1 MKTNKS
7 LLTFLLVGTLAG
19 SSLAKNVEPAPDEWI
34 VYNDQVWLP
43 VVDPLHASMA
53 TAFDDFKAHH
63 YDKAADHLK
72 EGAAFLDQE
81 AAHLPK
87 TRAVKARSAAA
98 ELQGLAKL
106 AEKSKLTKK
115 EFIDGTERAYLSD
128 AENRWLV
135 FSATVTEPV
144 LDKPGVHM
152 AQGLKDAKAGKQKL
166 AADEFR
172 RAAGYVE
179 LIKGQG
185 DDSRRLQDLANLG
198 AENALPKI
206 PALEKELAYVSRD
219 LAHYELKMADQET
232 NADRSS
238 AHMRAAAYHID
249 KSAGYEHKTNA
260 DLQKAVAHGKS
271 ANSKT
276 PIAEFKQI
284 GKELERAVTSLQ

>member
-1 MKTNKS
+1 MKTEKS

-19 SSLAKNVEPAPDEWI
+19 SSLAKNVEPAPDDWI

-53 TAFDDFKAHH
+53 TAFNDFKAHQ

-72 EGAAFLDQE
+72 QGAAFLDKE

-87 TRAVKARSAAA
+87 TRAAKARGAAA
-98 ELQGLAKL
+98 ELQDLARL

-128 AENRWLV
+128 AENRWIV
-135 FSATVTEPV
+135 FSETVTEPV

-152 AQGLKDAKAGKQKL
+152 AQGLKDAKAGKPKL
-166 AADEFR
+166 AAADFR
-172 RAAGYVE
+172 RAAGYVD

-185 DDSRRLQDLANLG
+185 DDSRRLQDLANL
-198 AENALPKI
+198 ADENALPKI
-206 PALEKELAYVSRD
+206 PAIEKELAYVSRD

-232 NADRSS
+232 NAERSS
-238 AHMRAAAYHID
+238 AHLRAAAYHID
-249 KSAGYEHKTNA
+249 KSASYEHRTND
-260 DLQKAVAHGKS
+260 DLQRAVAHGRS
-271 ANSKT
+271 ATAKT
-276 PIAEFKQI
+276 PVAEFKQI
-284 GKELERAVTSLQ
+284 GKELEHAVTSL